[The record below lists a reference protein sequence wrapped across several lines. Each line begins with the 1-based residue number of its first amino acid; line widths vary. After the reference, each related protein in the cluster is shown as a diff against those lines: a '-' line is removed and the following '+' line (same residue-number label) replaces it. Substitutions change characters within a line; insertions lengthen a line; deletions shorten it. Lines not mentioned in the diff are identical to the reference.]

1 MRLRLRELRKAQGL
15 TQKELARAAGVQQ
28 GAVGKWERG
37 ENQLKLTEAAIFA
50 DLLDCSVDD
59 LIGRE
64 PRELSYE
71 SRQHERLETSW
82 ALLNQSGKAKLLEY
96 ARLLTMDANNTSKR

>member
-15 TQKELARAAGVQQ
+15 TQKELTRAAGVQQ

-37 ENQLKLTEAAIFA
+37 ENQLKLTDAAMIA
-50 DLLDCSVDD
+50 DLLGCSIDD
-59 LIGRE
+59 LVGCE

-82 ALLNQSGKAKLLEY
+82 ASFNQTGKAKLLEY
-96 ARLLTMDANNTSKR
+96 ARLLVMDENNTRKR